1 MVTLSRVCL
10 LSCLLLVA
18 GALPVWAQSSSSGF
32 DRMEGDVI
40 RPNVREVPK
49 RNFNLSGK
57 KRVGTESVRSSAN
70 PRSGTATTY
79 QPVSGSAAQ
88 DDRFESRAAK
98 DRNKADRFRQPGDET
113 TAVPRKR
120 EEVEKPQAEDEVVST
135 QEATDVEA
143 PAAATPR
150 PFDENQLVY
159 CSKRLLEFHWDQN
172 CAMLK
177 NVEPTRLTY
186 KDARAARYAECT
198 ACGGANRK

>member
-1 MVTLSRVCL
+1 MVILSRVCL

-18 GALPVWAQSSSSGF
+18 GASPVWAQNSSSGF

-40 RPNVREVPK
+40 RPRVREVPK

-70 PRSGTATTY
+70 PRSGTAATY
-79 QPVSGSAAQ
+79 QPISGSAAQ

-98 DRNKADRFRQPGDET
+98 DRNKPDRFRQPEGEN
-113 TAVPRKR
+113 TAVQRKN
-120 EEVEKPQAEDEVVST
+120 EEVETPKADEQAVST
-135 QEATDVEA
+135 QEATDVAE
-143 PAAATPR
+143 PVAATPR
-150 PFDENQLVY
+150 PINENQLVY

-186 KDARAARYAECT
+186 KVARDARYAECT
-198 ACGGANRK
+198 ACGGANRR